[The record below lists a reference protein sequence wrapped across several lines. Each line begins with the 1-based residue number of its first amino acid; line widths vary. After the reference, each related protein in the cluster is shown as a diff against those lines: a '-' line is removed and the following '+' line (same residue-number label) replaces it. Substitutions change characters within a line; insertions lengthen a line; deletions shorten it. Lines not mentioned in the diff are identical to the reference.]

1 MTMRD
6 IILGNGS
13 YLSPSYTPDWLSRL
27 FPTPVFHFR
36 EIRVVVRAGKQAKTG
51 KYDYQEWAQSS
62 DDIVTALESVGIRL
76 NIAGLDRVAAV
87 EGPCV
92 VVANHMSALETF
104 VIPSLLL
111 PTKKHTFVI
120 KESLLNYPIFK
131 YVMRSRDPIAVSRK
145 NPREDFKT
153 VMEEGKKRLEQG
165 ISIVIFPQTTRTAV
179 FNPEHFNSMGVKLA
193 RHAGVPVIPLALKTD
208 AWGNGPGFLKDFGR
222 IRPQR
227 QVFLEF
233 GEPLKITGNGQK
245 ENDAVIC
252 FIQNKLTE
260 WEKAE
265 S

>member
-1 MTMRD
+1 MRD

-27 FPTPVFHFR
+27 FPTPMFHFR
-36 EIRVVVRAGKQAKTG
+36 EIQVVVRAGKQAKTG

-193 RHAGVPVIPLALKTD
+193 RHAGVPVVPLALKTD

-222 IRPQR
+222 IRPER

-233 GEPLKITGNGQK
+233 GDPLKITGNGQK